1 MRELISLVIIIV
13 FTSVTYYF
21 IGPFAHAIEGEK
33 NIPSANFVYSDLPT
47 SNLQGDAIKGK
58 ALVAGAG
65 ACVSCHSIKVAGIAS
80 SMSPE
85 AAAKAFGIA
94 PPDLSNAGVL
104 YNTNFLTAYIENPV
118 HAMNLQSKYNAKT
131 GKVFPMPKFVGAG
144 GNKKQEIADMV
155 AYFKSIAIKKD
166 KLTPQ
171 IAFENSCGRCHAVR
185 YEKWTQIGLLPK
197 FKNNREKFA
206 FESSLA
212 NYQYS
217 LSKYLGS
224 LPPDLSTIV
233 ESKTKHFVSTFIE
246 NPQNYIKGTAMPRVG
261 ISNYTAKKVITYL
274 EKSADPKQA
283 ERESFGKKLMIYLLI
298 FAIFAYLWKR
308 TIWKDLH

>member
-1 MRELISLVIIIV
+1 MRELISLVIIII

-21 IGPFAHAIEGEK
+21 IGPVAHAIEGGK
-33 NIPSANFVYSDLPT
+33 NIPSAHFAYADLPA
-47 SNLQGDAIKGK
+47 SNLQGNVAKGK
-58 ALVAGAG
+58 ALVSGAG
-65 ACVSCHSIKVAGIAS
+65 ACVSCHSIKVAGIAP

-85 AAAKAFGIA
+85 AAAKAFGVA
-94 PPDLSNAGVL
+94 PPDLSNTGVL
-104 YNTNFLTAYIENPV
+104 YNPNFLAAYIEDPV
-118 HAMNLQSKYNAKT
+118 NAMNLQSKYNAKT
-131 GKVFPMPKFVGAG
+131 GKVFPMPKFAGAG

-166 KLTPQ
+166 KLTPK
-171 IAFENSCGRCHAVR
+171 IAFEDSCGRCHAVR
-185 YEKWTQIGLLPK
+185 YENWTQIGMMPK
-197 FKNNREKFA
+197 FKNNRQKFA
-206 FESSLA
+206 FESNLA

-233 ESKTKHFVSTFIE
+233 ESKTKHFINTFIE
-246 NPQNYIKGTAMPRVG
+246 KPENYIKGTAMPRVG
-261 ISNYTAKKVITYL
+261 INEYTAKKVMAYL
-274 EKSADPKQA
+274 EKSANPKQA

-308 TIWKDLH
+308 AIWKDLH